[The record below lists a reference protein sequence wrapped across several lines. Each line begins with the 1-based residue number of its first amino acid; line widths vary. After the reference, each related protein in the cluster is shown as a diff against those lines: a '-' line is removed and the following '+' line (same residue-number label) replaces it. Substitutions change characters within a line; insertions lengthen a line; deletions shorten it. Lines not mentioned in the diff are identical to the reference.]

1 MSRHSEDSKETR
13 LLLRRF
19 LFVGVVVPLVGCLAA
34 LSIFLLFDIERNRA
48 NIRFSVLLIWLT
60 SIFGLGVSLFA
71 TLRNRPRR
79 SESVTPVTRLSRL
92 DWEAVGDRRSA
103 TEVLRALCYIPI
115 FTFGFLYTCNLFYP
129 IFSTPQQMRLVL
141 GVSIVST
148 IFVCTIVSLRTR
160 SKKIG

>member
-13 LLLRRF
+13 ALLKRF
-19 LFVGVVVPLVGCLAA
+19 LVVGVVVPLVGCLVA

-60 SIFGLGVSLFA
+60 SIFGLGASLFS

-79 SESVTPVTRLSRL
+79 AESSVTPVSRL

-129 IFSTPQQMRLVL
+129 IFSTPPQMKLVL
-141 GVSIVST
+141 GVCIVLT
-148 IFVCTIVSLRTR
+148 IVVCTIVSLRTR
-160 SKKIG
+160 RKKIG